1 MVSAGRDNGALV
13 ITSGFYPTTA
23 DMTNS
28 RCSEL
33 YTLVTAPNRALLSRL
48 LSIVVKAAIKSGYST
63 EEGRKGGREEEREE
77 RKPQECR

>member
-1 MVSAGRDNGALV
+1 MVSAGRDNDALV
-13 ITSGFYPTTA
+13 ITSALSSITA

-33 YTLVTAPNRALLSRL
+33 YMPVTAPNRASLSRL